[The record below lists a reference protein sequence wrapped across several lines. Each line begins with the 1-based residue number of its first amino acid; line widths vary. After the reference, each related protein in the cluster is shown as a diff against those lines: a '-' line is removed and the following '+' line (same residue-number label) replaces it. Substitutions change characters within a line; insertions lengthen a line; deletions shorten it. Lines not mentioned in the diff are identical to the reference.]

1 MRDINKILIN
11 KDSSCRSIWFMRQAG
26 RHLTEFRK
34 IRKNNQNFIDL
45 CLNSKLSS
53 EITLQP
59 IKRYNLDAAI
69 IFSDILLVP
78 YALGQDVKF
87 IKDKGPVLSSININQ
102 FLEKEEGELTKKL
115 TSIYQSIKIT
125 RKNLEKEKSLI
136 SFVGAPWTL
145 LVYMLGLKKGKNKIN
160 LLKIKN
166 QKDNINKIMN
176 KLIVHLCTHIEN
188 QVRAGADLVQIFDS
202 WAGLIPAEDLEEFC
216 YIPNLKI
223 VNFCKER
230 KIPVIC
236 FPKGIKEN
244 YVNFQ
249 NTVQPDGLSLDYD
262 IDPLWAKEKLSK
274 VSLQGGM
281 HPKKL
286 LLSKK
291 EMIDEAGKYLK
302 IFKDVP
308 YIFNLGHG
316 ILPETKPEKLEQL
329 IKFVRNYK

>member
-11 KDSSCRSIWFMRQAG
+11 KDSSCRSTWFMRQAG
-26 RHLTEFRK
+26 RYLPEFRK
-34 IRKNNQNFIDL
+34 IRKLNKNFINL
-45 CLNSKLSS
+45 CLNSRLSS

-87 IKDKGPVLSSININQ
+87 IKNKGPVLSDININQ
-102 FLEKEEGELTKKL
+102 FLENKEDELTTKL
-115 TSIYQSIKIT
+115 NPIYQSIKIT
-125 RKNLEKEKSLI
+125 RKKLEKEKSLI

-145 LVYMLGLKKGKNKIN
+145 LVYMLGLKKEKNKIN
-160 LLKIKN
+160 LSKIKN
-166 QKDNINKIMN
+166 QKENIHEIINK
-176 KLIVHLCTHIEN
+176 LSTHLCLHIEN
-188 QVRAGADLVQIFDS
+188 QIKAGADLVQIFDS
-202 WAGLIPAEDLEEFC
+202 WAGLIPADDLESLC
-216 YIPNLKI
+216 YVPNLKL
-223 VNFCKER
+223 VNFCKEK

-244 YVNFQ
+244 YINFQ
-249 NTVQPDGLSLDYD
+249 NIVKPDGLNLDYD
-262 IDPLWAKEKLSK
+262 IDPLWAKEKLTK
-274 VSLQGGM
+274 VALQGGM

-286 LLSKK
+286 LSSEE
-291 EMIDEAGKYLK
+291 EMISEARKYLK

-316 ILPETKPEKLEQL
+316 IVPETKPERLEQL
-329 IKFVRNYK
+329 IEFVRNYR